1 MINPLT
7 KNQLIAAVDFFLNGL
22 DDGQLTQLTED
33 IDSKL
38 ADLKQKEPTNSQSPI
53 ATDQKNGLIF
63 LKESAKATKL
73 TRTTT

>member
-53 ATDQKNGLIF
+53 ATDQKNGLVF
-63 LKESAKATKL
+63 LREAANATKSI
-73 TRTTT
+73 RTTS